1 MQDRTPYQEKIIR
14 RYYEN
19 RDGMMQQKLA
29 EMTTDLYLAE
39 GAKRAR
45 LWKRISQALT
55 NLSVDQE
62 RIDTLIAA
70 DDPAKLAHFLA
81 QFLKK
86 QC

>member
-1 MQDRTPYQEKIIR
+1 MQDRTPYQDKIIK

-45 LWKRISQALT
+45 LWKRISLALT
-55 NLSVDQE
+55 NLGMEQGK
-62 RIDTLIAA
+62 IDKLIAA
-70 DDPAKLAHFLA
+70 DDPARLA
-81 QFLKK
+81 QFLEKRNP
-86 QC
+86 